1 MRGPGQ
7 PTLISANKLKTKYN
21 INPQLDRIR
30 EDKFEA
36 YRDIDSNTASS
47 RVSLARKQRVRNA
60 AGQAVNELYGNKE
73 NIETNLI
80 NQTVLPLHKK
90 AGGND
95 FLRLLPI
102 VCY

>member
-1 MRGPGQ
+1 MRGPGR

-47 RVSLARKQRVRNA
+47 RVGLASLIPLSNA
-60 AGQAVNELYGNKE
+60 A
-73 NIETNLI
+73 
-80 NQTVLPLHKK
+80 
-90 AGGND
+90 
-95 FLRLLPI
+95 FLSI
-102 VCY
+102 Y

>member
-36 YRDIDSNTASS
+36 YRDIDSSS
-47 RVSLARKQRVRNA
+47 RVSLA
-60 AGQAVNELYGNKE
+60 VNNGFVMLLVKLLMNFMV
-73 NIETNLI
+73 I
-80 NQTVLPLHKK
+80 KK
-90 AGGND
+90 
-95 FLRLLPI
+95 I
-102 VCY
+102 